1 MILLSVI
8 AIMYVALFL
17 SILRTQKQ
25 TPLGV
30 FDYEF
35 AIRYVDFLFP
45 TDFERCG
52 EIMNYSV
59 VICIYSL
66 HRFGFF
72 LGCLD
77 YFGDFGNFGRI

>member
-1 MILLSVI
+1 MILLTVI

-35 AIRYVDFLFP
+35 AIRYVDSSFHTDFKRYQLITNNFCYHLFLFIALIWNH
-45 TDFERCG
+45 FG
-52 EIMNYSV
+52 
-59 VICIYSL
+59 SL
-66 HRFGFF
+66 E
-72 LGCLD
+72 
-77 YFGDFGNFGRI
+77 YFDAFDTF